1 MLTVKQCKDL
11 TKYKEYVGK
20 EAPVALLG
28 KAVLW

>member
-11 TKYKEYVGK
+11 TESKEYVEK
-20 EAPVALLG
+20 ETPVELLG